1 MTSPKT
7 PQLVLLVLLAVVA
20 SATRSEAVCPGGFPC
35 TKLKVQVSGTT
46 LKITDV
52 SSGDP
57 VDGYAGNFVYV
68 KAKRDEGAVYVAEL
82 ANGVGFP
89 GSVIAG
95 KGCTAGSFA
104 EDLSGG
110 NPEDVWHHDLLT
122 TWDAKCPLA
131 GLKRIVIDVGA
142 GTDYVNLVLSPI
154 PVKIT
159 GGSGDDTLEV
169 WSCGAQYGGGLEV
182 PPYHST
188 TQLVGGLGSDYLY
201 GGLGDDRLSGQGGDD
216 YLEGACGADK
226 LLAGGGYDE
235 IVSDESSWCENGCTQ
250 VRDIVSCGGSE
261 DTVVPDPT
269 DLYSTKQCESVAN

>member
-1 MTSPKT
+1 MISAKIPA
-7 PQLVLLVLLAVVA
+7 LVLVTLLAVVA
-20 SATRSEAVCPGGFPC
+20 VATRGDAACPGGFPC
-35 TKLKVQVSGTT
+35 TKLKAQISGST

-57 VDGYAGNFVYV
+57 VDGFAGNFVYV
-68 KAKRDEGAVYVAEL
+68 KAKRDEGVVYIAEI
-82 ANGVGFP
+82 ANGVGYP

-95 KGCTAGSFA
+95 NGCEAGSFP

-110 NPEDVWHHDLLT
+110 NPEDVWHHDLLP

-131 GLKRIVIDVGA
+131 GLKRIAIDVGA

-159 GGSGDDTLEV
+159 GGSGDDILEV
-169 WSCGAQYGGGLEV
+169 WSCGAQYGGGLDV
-182 PPYHST
+182 PPYFST
-188 TQLVGGLGSDYLY
+188 AQLVGGLGSDYLY

-216 YLEGACGADK
+216 YLEGACGADR

-235 IVSDESSWCENGCTQ
+235 IVSDESSWCTDGCTQ

-261 DTVVPDPT
+261 DTVVPDAT
-269 DLYSTKQCESVAN
+269 DFYSTKQCESVVN